1 MNLDPHAV
9 VTVELPHPLR
19 GAEIAELVETIS
31 VGDYDGFYS
40 GQRYRDGD
48 LIEIGR
54 VSKMPDENVAVCP
67 STDIQWFSPD
77 ELYGK
82 VVVLDDMSHTNS
94 VFCIGYDDV
103 GAAHTSTVKKFAEML
118 RIAASA

>member
-1 MNLDPHAV
+1 MNLNPYAV

-19 GAEIAELVETIS
+19 GAEIAELVKTIS
-31 VGDYDGFYS
+31 VSDYDGFYS
-40 GQRYRDGD
+40 GQPGDGD

-54 VSKMPDENVAVCP
+54 VSEMPDENVAVCP
-67 STDIQWFSPD
+67 STDIQWFSLD
-77 ELYGK
+77 KFYDK
-82 VVVLDDMSHTNS
+82 VVVLDDMSHTDS
-94 VFCIGYDDV
+94 IFCIGYDDV